1 MFGQQIEEEYIN
13 KISKADAVS
22 RGRSQWPILT
32 VFMIGIV
39 VLIVWASLFEVE
51 EVTRG
56 VGRVIPSSQVQ
67 VVQTLEGGIIRSI
80 AVREGDIVDENQ
92 TLMQIDDTGFS
103 SQLGE
108 LTEQETA
115 LIAEQVRLETE
126 AALQSEIVFPAD
138 FEEKHALAA
147 NAERE
152 VFRSRQRQLARE
164 IDVLQERVSQR
175 RAELSEMEATRKKLE
190 AIIEPLSKEVTLTN
204 SLYKKGVV
212 PEVEYLQLQSRL
224 AEHQGDLEIGAASMP
239 KLEASIREAENQI
252 KASKTSYVLTA
263 RERLAKLQGELA
275 VVQETLRAATDRVT
289 RTQIRAPVR
298 GVVNK
303 INKTTIGAVLQ
314 PGVDIV
320 EIVPIDDGLLI
331 EADIRPQDVAF
342 IKPGEAAS
350 VKITA
355 YDYLVYGALEGKV
368 VRIGADTIEDKEGEE
383 LFRVIV
389 RTETNHLGTDDNKL
403 PIIPGMVAS
412 IDIQTGSKTV
422 MTYLMKP
429 ILRARSEALRER

>member
-22 RGRSQWPILT
+22 RGRSQWPILN
-32 VFMIGIV
+32 VFIIGVIA
-39 VLIVWASLFEVE
+39 LITWASLFEVE
-51 EVTRG
+51 EVTKG
-56 VGRVIPSSQVQ
+56 IGRVIPSSQVQ

-80 AVREGDIVDENQ
+80 AIEEGDVVEQ
-92 TLMQIDDTGFS
+92 GQALMQIDDTSFS

-108 LTEQETA
+108 LTERETA
-115 LIAEQVRLETE
+115 LIAEQTRLEAE
-126 AALQSEIVFPAD
+126 AGLKTDLIFPAN
-138 FEEKHALAA
+138 FEKEHALAV

-152 VFRSRQRQLARE
+152 VFRSRQTQLAGE
-164 IDVLQERVSQR
+164 VEVLKDRLSQR
-175 RAELSEMEATRKKLE
+175 RAELAEMVATRAKLD
-190 AIIEPLSKEVTLTN
+190 AIIAPLTKEVALTR
-204 SLYKKGVV
+204 SLYRQGVV
-212 PEVEYLQLQSRL
+212 PEVEFLQLQSRL
-224 AEHQGDLEIGAASMP
+224 AEHQGDLAIGAASMP

-252 KASKTSYVLTA
+252 KASETAYILTS
-263 RERLAKLQGELA
+263 RERLATLQGELA

-298 GVVNK
+298 GIVNK

-389 RTETNHLGTDDNKL
+389 RTETNHLGSDDKKL

-422 MTYLMKP
+422 LTYLMKP